1 MPKRIVEGF
10 VLWLALFS
18 LPVWAEE
25 WSKTFELNG
34 KADLRVETND
44 ARVQVEVWERSEIDA
59 HVISEGLRIGV
70 WGGSEDRR
78 VRVRDSQSGN
88 HVELE
93 VRVPSTGWIFGVN
106 TRSVRIE
113 IRLPRDAGLDVH
125 SGDGDLSVRGLKGEI
140 NLSTQDGRIDA
151 DSLDGVLRA
160 SSGDGN
166 MRVQG
171 RFDSLS
177 LKTGDGTIS
186 AQIKEGSQM
195 DSAWSVRSGDGDVEL
210 SLPDDFSADIDVHT
224 GDGRIT
230 SDLPITLSGSLDE
243 SSLRGKLKG
252 GGPILSVHTGDG
264 SIRLKRL

>member
-1 MPKRIVEGF
+1 MPKRIVGGV

-34 KADLRVETND
+34 PADLRIETND
-44 ARVQVEVWERSEIDA
+44 ARVQVEAWERKEIDA
-59 HVISEGLRIGV
+59 HVISQGVRISV
-70 WGGSEDRR
+70 WGGSDDHR
-78 VRVRDSQSGN
+78 VRVRDFQSGN
-88 HVELE
+88 QVELD
-93 VRVPSTGWIFGVN
+93 VRIPNTGWIFGVS

-113 IRLPRDAGLDVH
+113 VKVPKQARLDIH

-166 MRVQG
+166 MHVQG
-171 RFDSLS
+171 RFDSLN

-186 AQIKEGSQM
+186 AQISQGSQM
-195 DSAWSVRSGDGDVEL
+195 GPGWSVRSGDGNVEL
-210 SLPDDFSADIDVHT
+210 SLPDDFSADLDVHT

-230 SDLPITLSGSLDE
+230 SELPIALSGSPDQ
-243 SSLRGKLKG
+243 SSLRGKLNG
-252 GGPILSVHTGDG
+252 GGPIFSVHTGDG